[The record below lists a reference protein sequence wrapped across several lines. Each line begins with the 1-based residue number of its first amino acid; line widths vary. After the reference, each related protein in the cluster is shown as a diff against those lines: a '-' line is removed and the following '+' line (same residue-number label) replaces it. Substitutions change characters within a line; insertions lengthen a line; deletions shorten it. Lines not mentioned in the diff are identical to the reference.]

1 MKKERITVWV
11 MLWELV
17 WFSSAMV
24 LGAMLMLMYMKVK
37 EEKEDAKQSAY
48 VFEEAPDWAQDS
60 TLHRDKR
67 DYIEYLF
74 NKTEEQ

>member
-1 MKKERITVWV
+1 MKKGRITVWR

-48 VFEEAPDWAQDS
+48 VFEEATDWAEDS

-74 NKTEEQ
+74 NKSEEQ

>member
-1 MKKERITVWV
+1 MKKERITIWV

-24 LGAMLMLMYMKVK
+24 LGAMLMLMYLKTK
-37 EEKEDAKQSAY
+37 EKKEDARQSAY
-48 VFEEAPDWAQDS
+48 LFEEPRDWSTDT
-60 TLHRDKR
+60 TLHRGKR

-74 NKTEEQ
+74 NKSEEQ

>member
-1 MKKERITVWV
+1 MKKERITIWR

-37 EEKEDAKQSAY
+37 EEKEDVRQSAY
-48 VFEEAPDWAQDS
+48 VFEEAPDWAEDS
-60 TLHRDKR
+60 TLHSAKKN
-67 DYIEYLF
+67 YLEYLH
-74 NKTEEQ
+74 NKSE